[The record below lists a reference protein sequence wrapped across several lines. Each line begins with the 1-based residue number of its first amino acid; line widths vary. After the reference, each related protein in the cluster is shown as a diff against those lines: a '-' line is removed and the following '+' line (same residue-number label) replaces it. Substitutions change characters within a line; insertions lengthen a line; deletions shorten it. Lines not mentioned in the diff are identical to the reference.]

1 MAPLNLEPKSDCNV
15 LSRQVSGFCYLPK
28 SPNDWAN
35 KEGRDEM
42 VLIYDGKTD
51 EAIKLYQKRLVD
63 DPNRQEALFG
73 LAVAHAKKGE
83 GEQAMTFVT
92 RALGA
97 GLPFERF
104 TAGPRE
110 MLESLHGLS
119 AFKALKNEKNK
130 LWIHGP
136 ILGAV
141 TDSFRQFLGSNGT
154 ASFVSRG
161 VVSRPAGPTFQNDT
175 LRSSLD
181 QGRG

>member
-1 MAPLNLEPKSDCNV
+1 MHKVGFIMNNFQWPRLTLNLSLIAMCF
-15 LSRQVSGFCYLPK
+15 LSGVGILLSAQI
-28 SPNDWAN
+28 PNDWAN

-73 LAVAHAKKGE
+73 LAVAHAKNGE

-110 MLESLHGLS
+110 MLEPLHGLS
-119 AFKALKNEKNK
+119 AFKALKNEKSLFSYWCWSGYWWN
-130 LWIHGP
+130 
-136 ILGAV
+136 
-141 TDSFRQFLGSNGT
+141 
-154 ASFVSRG
+154 
-161 VVSRPAGPTFQNDT
+161 
-175 LRSSLD
+175 SS
-181 QGRG
+181 